1 MVSGITG
8 ISSIRRAMRIQIYEF
23 NGQRAA
29 GGCYLGARRNR
40 ILQSIS
46 DKALARIELKHI
58 FKIGCRG
65 KRDTEYCDTHS
76 NWTGLAKL
84 ISSSVRLSDEM

>member
-1 MVSGITG
+1 MSSLQIPRVVSGITVG
-8 ISSIRRAMRIQIYEF
+8 ISSIRRVVRIQIYEF

-58 FKIGCRG
+58 SKIGRG
-65 KRDTEYCDTHS
+65 KGTPSIVPHTQSGRDWQS
-76 NWTGLAKL
+76 
-84 ISSSVRLSDEM
+84 